1 MSIWDVFICRR
12 SGVPK
17 LTQSDWEHENDLGQ
31 NLGIE
36 MKKRKIIV
44 ILITGI
50 FLSLWITAGAVFAD
64 DRQDLTLSMEE
75 ELLTETASPDPI
87 QEEDNDTLLSDYLE
101 ISLGISNEPMYSVF
115 GAGKRLSGADRKAYD
130 KLKEKAKKVAD
141 GSLTSTVFG
150 FYPSDLGLKS
160 SYTASELQAA
170 SGITVSSLGTC
181 INGKI
186 NLSSAAQN
194 ALNKLLPDMSNVITA
209 LLFDCPYE
217 LYWYNKSSSGGC
229 DFSAPYSVSYSGSD
243 GKISKLVFKD
253 SSDSITY
260 SLAVADEYASGTYTV
275 NSKKIAAVRKA
286 VSNIEAIVSQNAAYG
301 DFEKLSAYKTKI
313 CDLVSYNH
321 SAAGDPS
328 VPYGNP
334 WQLIWVFD
342 GDPSTNVVCEGY
354 SKAFQYLCDLSTF
367 ESSKVESRMV
377 SGVMQGGTGA
387 GGHMWNI
394 VTMDDGKNYLVDV
407 TNCDTGTVG
416 APDKLFL
423 AGGSAS
429 GTADYVVSKVAY
441 RYNSDTRNFYS
452 SADLSIS
459 ASKYAVQAP
468 VDISGAVVGSLSAKT
483 YTGKAI
489 KPVPKVT
496 LAGCA
501 LVNNTDFTLSYK
513 NNVNVGTATIRITG
527 KGRYTGSISKTFR
540 IKAKAVTPKVK
551 LPYSVYTYN
560 GKTKKPVPVVSV
572 SGTVLD
578 ASQYDIAYDS
588 GRKNVGVYNVSVTL
602 KGNYTGSGKASFKI
616 RPQSTEL
623 VSLAAASKGFTV
635 KWKKQATQTSGYQI
649 QYNTNK
655 SFSSGNKSVLVN
667 GNANVSRK
675 ISGLQSGKTYF
686 VRIRTFRTI
695 GNTRI
700 YSTWSA
706 AKGIRIK

>member
-1 MSIWDVFICRR
+1 
-12 SGVPK
+12 
-17 LTQSDWEHENDLGQ
+17 
-31 NLGIE
+31 
-36 MKKRKIIV
+36 
-44 ILITGI
+44 
-50 FLSLWITAGAVFAD
+50 
-64 DRQDLTLSMEE
+64 
-75 ELLTETASPDPI
+75 
-87 QEEDNDTLLSDYLE
+87 
-101 ISLGISNEPMYSVF
+101 
-115 GAGKRLSGADRKAYD
+115 
-130 KLKEKAKKVAD
+130 
-141 GSLTSTVFG
+141 
-150 FYPSDLGLKS
+150 
-160 SYTASELQAA
+160 
-170 SGITVSSLGTC
+170 
-181 INGKI
+181 
-186 NLSSAAQN
+186 
-194 ALNKLLPDMSNVITA
+194 
-209 LLFDCPYE
+209 
-217 LYWYNKSSSGGC
+217 
-229 DFSAPYSVSYSGSD
+229 
-243 GKISKLVFKD
+243 
-253 SSDSITY
+253 
-260 SLAVADEYASGTYTV
+260 
-275 NSKKIAAVRKA
+275 
-286 VSNIEAIVSQNAAYG
+286 
-301 DFEKLSAYKTKI
+301 
-313 CDLVSYNH
+313 
-321 SAAGDPS
+321 
-328 VPYGNP
+328 
-334 WQLIWVFD
+334 
-342 GDPSTNVVCEGY
+342 
-354 SKAFQYLCDLSTF
+354 
-367 ESSKVESRMV
+367 MV